1 MDLSTLL
8 VNEPDFRDFCDG
20 ILLMEVGPLVQLFR
34 GAGRDGGVDAEFN
47 GSFGGIAGRW
57 VFQFK
62 FTAASRDASQ
72 VRSELLK
79 KLKAD
84 FNRPRVAGAHGYVLM
99 TMVPAT
105 VEWVDKLHKAW
116 SDAGN
121 SGKFCVWDLGHL
133 AQLASRHGFPG
144 VSVSG
149 RAREVALSEIVRPA
163 FNHFVAE
170 ATILDEVEPAWPVGI
185 ATQEVRGAEPVSFT
199 GAASAASDCRF
210 THVVSQVPGGAASHP
225 MAAVCWSVFYPSA
238 GAALTKAMKCRQDLV
253 AVTTNE
259 LSAIAGKVRTLA
271 AAHAPHLSAD
281 ELDRMAMGLAHG
293 AACTAWSVQQRIGL
307 LDDRLELRSVLAPN
321 GLTGSTTVATGSW
334 VAGFAEELR
343 TLVDGLRRAG
353 VPSAVRQARDAYAR
367 ARADFLAEAWYPL
380 NLGVDRPRIT
390 GP

>member
-20 ILLMEVGPLVQLFR
+20 ILLVEVGPLVQVFR
-34 GAGRDGGVDAEFN
+34 GAGRDGGVDAEFT
-47 GSFGGIAGRW
+47 GTFGGIAGRW

-84 FNRPRVAGAHGYVLM
+84 FKRPRVTGADVYVLM

-105 VEWVDKLHKAW
+105 VEWVDKLHMAW

-121 SGKFCVWDLGHL
+121 SGKLCVWDLGHL

-149 RAREVALSEIVRPA
+149 RARQVALSEIVRPTYK
-163 FNHFVAE
+163 HLVAE
-170 ATILDEVEPAWPVGI
+170 AGIRDDVEPAWPVGI
-185 ATQEVRGAEPVSFT
+185 AIEEVQGVEPVSFT
-199 GAASAASDCRF
+199 GTAAVTADWRFVHVVGQVPEAAS
-210 THVVSQVPGGAASHP
+210 THALSGA
-225 MAAVCWSVFYPSA
+225 CWSVFFPSA
-238 GAALTKAMKCRQDLV
+238 GVALTKAMKCRQEL
-253 AVTTNE
+253 ATATTGE
-259 LSAIAGKVRTLA
+259 LGGIASSVRTLA
-271 AAHAPHLSAD
+271 AVHAPHLSAY
-281 ELDRMAMGLAHG
+281 ELDRMAMGIAHG

-307 LDDRLELRSVLAPN
+307 LDDRLELRSVLTPN
-321 GLTGSTTVATGSW
+321 GLRGSTTVATGSW
-334 VAGFAEELR
+334 VAGFAEELQ

-353 VPSAVRQARDAYAR
+353 VPSGVRQARDAYAR
-367 ARADFLAEAWYPL
+367 ALADFLAEAWYPL